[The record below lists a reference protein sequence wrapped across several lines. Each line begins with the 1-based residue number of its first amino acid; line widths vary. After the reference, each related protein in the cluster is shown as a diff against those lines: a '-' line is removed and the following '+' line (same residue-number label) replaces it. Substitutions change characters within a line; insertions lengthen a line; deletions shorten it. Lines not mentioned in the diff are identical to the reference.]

1 MMTSERSILNHIDE
15 LVAEEHQLRSRHR
28 GGEGLSDAER
38 DRMGELEV
46 QLDQAWDLLRQ
57 RRARAEFGDDP
68 QGASERPPGEVE
80 TYLQ

>member
-1 MMTSERSILNHIDE
+1 MTSERSILHHIDE

-28 GGEGLSDAER
+28 SGEGLSDAQR
-38 DRMGELEV
+38 DRMRELEV

-57 RRARAEFGDDP
+57 RRAKTEYGDDP
-68 QGASERPPGEVE
+68 ANATERDPGEVE